1 MFADERCQ
9 FIPLHLFCYC
19 VQEDTPDATSKS
31 LDRVGSRP
39 SENSD
44 DVETV
49 DSGRNDLWTEDGGNS
64 ETISEGTSLE
74 QFLDDSTSVSETA
87 EDLDSSRKSMGLR
100 GDIPRYLFASGV
112 PLAPQDEDGLLE
124 DDDTE
129 ETVEI
134 YEELQIY
141 EEVEVRRNDATELTL
156 TLEKIVTEE
165 TLEIMYPDGEDSVLH
180 GTGRGSVSSV

>member
-1 MFADERCQ
+1 MLICSVVSFS
-9 FIPLHLFCYC
+9 YC
-19 VQEDTPDATSKS
+19 VQLEEDTPDTTSKS
-31 LDRVGSRP
+31 LNRVRSRP

-87 EDLDSSRKSMGLR
+87 EDLDSSRRSMR

-165 TLEIMYPDGEDSVLH
+165 TLEIMYPDGDDSVLH